1 MKTLNNDERLEKIP
15 FKFNIII
22 LADKIQLYYYQIK

>member
-22 LADKIQLYYYQIK
+22 LAKNYERKDRKY